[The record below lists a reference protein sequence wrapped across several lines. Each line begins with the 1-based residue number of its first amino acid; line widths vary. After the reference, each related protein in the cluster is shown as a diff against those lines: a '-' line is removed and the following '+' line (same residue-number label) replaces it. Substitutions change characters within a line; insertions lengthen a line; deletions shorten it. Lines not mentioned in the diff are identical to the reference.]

1 MTDLSLG
8 FRKSQAVLGRL
19 GSETGNLLVA
29 LLRYTRQNG
38 QASAQEIRDNL
49 RMTIARTREILST
62 FQEDSLLAVRGDS
75 VQVTCE
81 QRMRIATL
89 AVEVGADIERVSRE
103 LNWREFEEIS
113 TDALKANSYEAIKH
127 LVFSHMSA
135 RYEIDVLGVRK
146 PLVVCIDCKHWRYGY
161 GRRRIELAVERQ
173 TERLRAMCAEIFRLA
188 KIPQVSRWDRAFALP
203 VLVTLADLSPRI
215 FNGTPIVSILRL
227 RSFLQELDPYSDE
240 LNVMVIERPCA

>member
-135 RYEIDVLGVRK
+135 RYEIDVLG
-146 PLVVCIDCKHWRYGY
+146 
-161 GRRRIELAVERQ
+161 
-173 TERLRAMCAEIFRLA
+173 AMCAYIFRLA
-188 KIPQVSRWDRAFALP
+188 KIPQVSRWDRSFAPP